1 MLNRIICDA
10 PAMAAETVKNSGKL
24 ALSPLKARQQAT
36 WAAGDFAT
44 VGTTLQIVGEEL
56 CEALDLRA
64 GQRVLDVA
72 AGNGNAAL
80 AAARRWCNVTATDYV
95 PALLTR
101 ASQRAMANRLPMEFE
116 IADAEA
122 LPYANGY
129 YDVVM
134 STFGAMFTPDHEKP
148 ATEMLRVCRSK
159 GKIGLA
165 NWTPGGFIG
174 QLFKTIG
181 KFIPPPADMKSPALW
196 GTKEHIVTLFGR
208 EAYAIQAENR
218 NFMFRYR
225 SDDHWIDVFKNY
237 YGPVL
242 KTFETLDA
250 RLHPALI
257 ADLKTL
263 IAQFNVARDGT
274 MVVPGEYLQAVIVKR

>member
-1 MLNRIICDA
+1 MLNRIICDPPSGA
-10 PAMAAETVKNSGKL
+10 GGTVKGPESL
-24 ALSPLKARQQAT
+24 ALSPLKTRQQAT
-36 WAAGDFAT
+36 WAAGDFAMI
-44 VGTTLQIVGEEL
+44 GTTLQIVGEEL
-56 CEALDLRA
+56 CEALDVRS

-122 LPYANGY
+122 LPYADGT

-148 ATEMLRVCRSK
+148 AKEMLRVCRPQ

-165 NWTPGGFIG
+165 NWTPDGFIG

-181 KFIPPPADMKSPALW
+181 RYIPPPADMKSPALW
-196 GTKEHIVTLFGR
+196 GNKEHIATLFG
-208 EAYAIQAENR
+208 ADASAIRAENR
-218 NFMFRYR
+218 NFMFRYL

-263 IAQFNVARDGT
+263 IGQFNVARDGT